1 MAPQVSYWDEV
12 RSAAPPTRIALP
24 APRHWPLKAIS
35 GAALLVALLALA
47 YFAWVR
53 PQPKL
58 RVLRFMAKDVMAQY
72 DLIELEKFRETCDGD
87 YRSYLEKAWER
98 EVSAPTLACLAGFR
112 NAGTVGDFL
121 SGASLRDPAD
131 GLHGRRLFRNA
142 LSLMVGLGEAAS
154 GSLCERLS
162 DPDPDVRLLVA
173 LSLALA
179 RRADATDCL
188 RRGLGD
194 PNAVVRDASTTM
206 VPYLLA
212 NGQLGAAEGWALLRE
227 RARDSEPF
235 VRRAALRGHAM
246 FTPELA
252 ALAVSESVGDP
263 DTEVAATARQM
274 LLAIETVRKRRF
286 IEGES

>member
-154 GSLCERLS
+154 GSLVERLS
-162 DPDPDVRLLVA
+162 DPDPDVRRLAA
-173 LSLALA
+173 LALALA
-179 RRADATDCL
+179 RRPEATDRL
-188 RRGLGD
+188 RRALSDGNPL
-194 PNAVVRDASTTM
+194 VREASTLV
-206 VPYLLA
+206 VPHLLA
-212 NGQLGAAEGWALLRE
+212 NEQLAAAEGWALLRE
-227 RARDSEPF
+227 RAGDGEPS
-235 VRRAALRGHAM
+235 VRRAALRAYAM

-252 ALAVSESVGDP
+252 ARAVSESVGDP
-263 DTEVAATARQM
+263 DSGVAATAREM
-274 LLAIETVRKRRF
+274 LQAIESLRKRRF
-286 IEGES
+286 IEGEG